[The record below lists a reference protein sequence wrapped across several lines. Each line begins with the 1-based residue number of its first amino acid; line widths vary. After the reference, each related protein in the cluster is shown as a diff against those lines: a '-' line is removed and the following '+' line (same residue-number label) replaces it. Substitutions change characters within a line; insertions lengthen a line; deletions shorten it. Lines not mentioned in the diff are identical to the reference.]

1 MAPKEPIQ
9 LPLRW
14 EFTPE
19 QHPRTGIVSWKW
31 TAYSQSGKV
40 EMQSKDAF
48 DTLTECMND
57 AKQHGY
63 QTK

>member
-14 EFTPE
+14 EFTPQ

-31 TAYSQSGKV
+31 TAYSHSGKV
-40 EMQSKDAF
+40 EMRSKDAF

>member
-1 MAPKEPIQ
+1 MAPKEPIR

-14 EFTPE
+14 EFTPL

-31 TAYSQSGKV
+31 RAHSQSGKV
-40 EMQSKDAF
+40 EMQCKDAF

-63 QTK
+63 EPK